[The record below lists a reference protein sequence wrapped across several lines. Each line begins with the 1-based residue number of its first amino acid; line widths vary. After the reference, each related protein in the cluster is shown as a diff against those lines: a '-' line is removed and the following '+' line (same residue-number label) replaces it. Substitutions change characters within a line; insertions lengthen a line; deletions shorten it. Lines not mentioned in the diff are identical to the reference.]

1 MRRVRQCYHAAW
13 PVFKNAV
20 GKGDSTIPIHELVVR
35 GGTLVTPWA
44 VTTAD
49 VGIDRGTIRAVGPGL
64 AGERTVDAG
73 GKLVLP
79 GAIDAHTHMALP
91 VAGTRSSDDF
101 YTGTTAAAC
110 GGVTTIIDFT
120 VGTPESSIP
129 DEIERRLEEIAD
141 AVVDVALHGEV
152 IGWEPGGE
160 EEFVEAVRR
169 GVTSFK
175 FYTAY
180 EDSGR
185 RTSPSVMKRAFEALA
200 DLGAVTLVHCEDEGL
215 IRSIAEDLS
224 PAELAEM
231 ATLAIARPDLCEG
244 AAVTQ
249 VGRLA
254 EETGC
259 PTHIVH
265 VSSALGLAAVREAR
279 GRGARLTAETCPQYL
294 VLTAESYDR
303 MDGHLFAASP
313 ALRTD
318 ADQRAL
324 WKGLRRQEID
334 LVATDH
340 CPFTREQKTWRG
352 SFADLPY
359 GLPGVETLLPLLY
372 SEGVGKGLLHLPD
385 LPRLLSEG
393 PARVYGLYPRK
404 GAIEVGSDADLVV
417 FDPDEAWEIHADGLH
432 MCTDFSPYEGWTV
445 TGRVVTTIARGE
457 VVYSDGALSA
467 ARGRGRFLFREP
479 GENRV

>member
-1 MRRVRQCYHAAW
+1 M
-13 PVFKNAV
+13 
-20 GKGDSTIPIHELVVR
+20 HELVVR
-35 GGTLVTPWA
+35 GGTVITPWS
-44 VTTAD
+44 VISAD
-49 VGIDRGTIRAVGPGL
+49 VAIDRGLVSGVSPGL
-64 AGERTVDAG
+64 TGRRTIDAA
-73 GKLVLP
+73 GKLVFP

-101 YTGTTAAAC
+101 YTGTVAAAC
-110 GGVTTIIDFT
+110 GGVTTIVDFT
-120 VGTPESSIP
+120 VGAPGTSIP
-129 DEIERRLEEIAD
+129 DEIERRLEEVAD

-152 IGWEPGGE
+152 IGWEPGAE
-160 EEFVEAVRR
+160 EEFADAVRR

-185 RTSPSVMKRAFEALA
+185 RTSPPVMRRAFETLA
-200 DLGAVTLVHCEDEGL
+200 GLGAVAVVHCEDEGL
-215 IRSIAEDLS
+215 IRSISGSLT
-224 PAELAEM
+224 PAEFGEM

-265 VSSALGLAAVREAR
+265 VSSALGLASVREAR
-279 GRGARLTAETCPQYL
+279 ARGAQLTAETCPQYL
-294 VLTAESYDR
+294 VLTAGSYDR

-324 WKGLRRQEID
+324 WKGLRRREID

-340 CPFTREQKTWRG
+340 CSFMRAQKAWRN
-352 SFADLPY
+352 SFIDLPY
-359 GLPGVETLLPLLY
+359 GLPGVETLLPLVY
-372 SEGVGKGLLHLPD
+372 SEGVGKGILHLPD
-385 LPRLLSEG
+385 IPRLLSEG
-393 PARVYGLYPRK
+393 PARVFGLYPRK

-417 FDPDEAWEIHADGLH
+417 FDPDEPWEISADRLH
-432 MCTDFSPYEGWTV
+432 MNTDFSPYEGWTV
-445 TGRVVTTIARGE
+445 TGRVVRTIARGE
-457 VVYSDGALSA
+457 VVYSEGEVSA
-467 ARGRGRFLFREP
+467 ERGRGRFLFREA

>member
-1 MRRVRQCYHAAW
+1 MHDIVLQ
-13 PVFKNAV
+13 
-20 GKGDSTIPIHELVVR
+20 
-35 GGTLVTPWA
+35 GGTVVTPWS
-44 VTTAD
+44 VTSAD
-49 VGIDRGTIRAVGPGL
+49 VAIDGGTIGAVSPGL
-64 AGERTVDAG
+64 SGRRAIDVA

-79 GAIDAHTHMALP
+79 GVIDAHTHMALP

-101 YTGTTAAAC
+101 YAGTVAAAC

-120 VGTPESSIP
+120 VGTPETTIP
-129 DEIERRLEEIAD
+129 DEIERRLEEVSD

-152 IGWEPGGE
+152 IGWEPGAE
-160 EEFVEAVRR
+160 DEFIEGIRR

-185 RTSPSVMKRAFEALA
+185 RTSSSVMKRAFETLA
-200 DLGAVTLVHCEDEGL
+200 DLGAVALVHCEDEGL
-215 IRSIAEDLS
+215 IRSIADSLS
-224 PAELAEM
+224 PAELSEM

-259 PTHIVH
+259 SAHIVH

-318 ADQRAL
+318 ADQRVL
-324 WKGLRRQEID
+324 WKGLRRQELD

-340 CPFTREQKTWRG
+340 CPFTREQKTWHG
-352 SFADLPY
+352 SFTDLPY
-359 GLPGVETLLPLLY
+359 GLPGVETLLPLVY
-372 SEGVGKGLLHLPD
+372 SEGVGKGFLHLPD
-385 LPRLLSEG
+385 IPRLLSEG
-393 PARVYGLYPRK
+393 PARVYGLFPQK

-417 FDPDEAWEIHADGLH
+417 FDPDERWEINAEGLH
-432 MCTDFSPYEGWTV
+432 MNTDFSPYEGWTIV
-445 TGRVVTTIARGE
+445 GKVVATISRGE
-457 VVYSDGALSA
+457 VIYADAKVNAE
-467 ARGRGRFLFREP
+467 RGRGRFLFREP
-479 GENRV
+479 RENYI

>member
-1 MRRVRQCYHAAW
+1 MPRVAQCYHATW

-20 GKGDSTIPIHELVVR
+20 WKGDPTVSKHELVVR
-35 GGTLVTPWA
+35 GGTVVTPWS
-44 VTTAD
+44 VFSAD
-49 VGIDRGTIRAVGPGL
+49 VGVDRGIIRAISQGL
-64 AGERTVDAG
+64 DGHQTIDAG
-73 GKLVLP
+73 GKLVFP

-101 YTGTTAAAC
+101 YTGTVAAAC
-110 GGVTTIIDFT
+110 GGVTTIVDFT
-120 VGTPESSIP
+120 VGTPETSIP
-129 DEIERRLEEIAD
+129 DEIERRLDEATD

-152 IGWEPGGE
+152 IGWEPGAE
-160 EEFVEAVRR
+160 DEFAEGVRR
-169 GVTSFK
+169 GITSFK

-185 RTSPSVMKRAFEALA
+185 RTPPSVMKRAFEVLA
-200 DLGAVTLVHCEDEGL
+200 DLGAGALVHCEDEGL
-215 IRSIAEDLS
+215 IRSIADSLT
-224 PAELAEM
+224 PTELGEM
-231 ATLAIARPDLCEG
+231 GTLAIARPDLCEG
-244 AAVTQ
+244 AAITQ

-259 PTHIVH
+259 RTHIVH

-324 WKGLRRQEID
+324 WKGLRRQEVD

-340 CPFTREQKTWRG
+340 CPFTREQKRWRG
-352 SFADLPY
+352 SFSDLPY
-359 GLPGVETLLPLLY
+359 GLPGIETLLPLVH

-385 LPRLLSEG
+385 IPRLLSEG
-393 PARVYGLYPRK
+393 PARVHGLYPRK

-417 FDPDEAWEIHADGLH
+417 FDPNETWEIGSDALH
-432 MCTDFSPYEGWTV
+432 MNTDFSPYEGWIV
-445 TGRVVTTIARGE
+445 TGRVVATVARGD
-457 VVYSDGALSA
+457 VVFSDGEPTA
-467 ARGRGRFLFREP
+467 ARGRGRFLI
-479 GENRV
+479 RVPAE

>member
-1 MRRVRQCYHAAW
+1 M
-13 PVFKNAV
+13 
-20 GKGDSTIPIHELVVR
+20 HEFAIR
-35 GGTLVTPWA
+35 GGTVVTPWS
-44 VTTAD
+44 VTSVD
-49 VGIDRGTIRAVGPGL
+49 VGVDGGVISAVSPGL
-64 AGERTVDAG
+64 TGKRTIDVD
-73 GKLVLP
+73 GKLVFP
-79 GAIDAHTHMALP
+79 GVIDAHTHMALP

-101 YTGTTAAAC
+101 YTGTVAAAC

-120 VGTPESSIP
+120 VGTPATSIP
-129 DEIERRLEEIAD
+129 DEIERRLEEVAD

-152 IGWEPGGE
+152 VGWEPGAE
-160 EEFVEAVRR
+160 KELVEAVRR

-180 EDSGR
+180 EESGR
-185 RTSPSVMKRAFEALA
+185 RTLPAVMKRAFEVLA
-200 DLGAVTLVHCEDEGL
+200 DLGAVAVVHCEDEGL
-215 IRSIAEDLS
+215 IRSILAGLG
-224 PAELAEM
+224 PAELSEM
-231 ATLAIARPDLCEG
+231 ATLAIARPDLCE
-244 AAVTQ
+244 ATAVTQ

-254 EETGC
+254 QETGC

-279 GRGARLTAETCPQYL
+279 GRGAKLTAETCPQYL

-324 WKGLRRQEID
+324 WKGLRRQELD

-340 CPFTREQKTWRG
+340 CPFTRKQKRWRG
-352 SFADLPY
+352 SFNDLPY
-359 GLPGVETLLPLLY
+359 GLPGVETLLPLVY

-385 LPRLLSEG
+385 VPRLLSEG

-417 FDPDEAWEIHADGLH
+417 FDPDETWEIDASGLH
-432 MCTDFSPYEGWTV
+432 MHTDFSPYEGWMI
-445 TGRVVTTIARGE
+445 TGRVDTTIARGE
-457 VVYSDGALSA
+457 IVYSAGKPSA
-467 ARGRGRFLFREP
+467 DRGRGQFLFREP
-479 GENRV
+479 GKNRV

>member
-1 MRRVRQCYHAAW
+1 
-13 PVFKNAV
+13 
-20 GKGDSTIPIHELVVR
+20 
-35 GGTLVTPWA
+35 
-44 VTTAD
+44 
-49 VGIDRGTIRAVGPGL
+49 
-64 AGERTVDAG
+64 
-73 GKLVLP
+73 
-79 GAIDAHTHMALP
+79 MALP

-101 YTGTTAAAC
+101 YTGTVAAAC

-120 VGTPESSIP
+120 VGTPETVIP
-129 DEIERRLEEIAD
+129 DEIERRLKEVSD
-141 AVVDVALHGEV
+141 AAVDVALHGEV
-152 IGWEPGGE
+152 IGWEPGAE
-160 EEFVEAVRR
+160 AEFAEAVRR

-180 EDSGR
+180 EESDR
-185 RTSPSVMKRAFEALA
+185 RTSPAVMKRAFDALA
-200 DLGAVTLVHCEDEGL
+200 DLGAVALVHCEDEGL
-215 IRSIAEDLS
+215 IRSIADSLS
-224 PAELAEM
+224 PSELGEM

-324 WKGLRRQEID
+324 WKGLRRQELD

-359 GLPGVETLLPLLY
+359 GLPGVETLLCLVY
-372 SEGVGKGLLHLPD
+372 SEGVGKGFLHLPD
-385 LPRLLSEG
+385 IPRLLSEG

-404 GAIEVGSDADLVV
+404 GTIEVGSDADLVV
-417 FDPDEAWEIHADGLH
+417 FDPDERWEISADGLH
-432 MCTDFSPYEGWTV
+432 MNTDFSPYEGWTIV
-445 TGRVVTTIARGE
+445 GKVVATISRGE
-457 VVYSDGALSA
+457 VIYTDALA
-467 ARGRGRFLFREP
+467 NAERGRGLFLFREP
-479 GENRV
+479 RENSI